1 MNIKRKILF
10 AIADLILISIIG
22 TLIGI
27 FCEDWSNP
35 VRVAIYVLLL
45 LTLIIPGVAAFIY
58 DEFGSP
64 SSILTTIL
72 FASNII
78 ALSIMFGINLIDAK
92 PLIITETI
100 IGGTYIML
108 LLVSLAIKDKKD

>member
-10 AIADLILISIIG
+10 VIADLILISIVG

-45 LTLIIPGVAAFIY
+45 LTLIIPGVAAFMMN
-58 DEFGSP
+58 
-64 SSILTTIL
+64 LAHHHL
-72 FASNII
+72 F
-78 ALSIMFGINLIDAK
+78 LQLFCL
-92 PLIITETI
+92 PLI
-100 IGGTYIML
+100 L
-108 LLVSLAIKDKKD
+108 LLCQLCLASI